1 MKRVIQIVLVSLM
14 FVVPILGFLTTDPSY
29 IIKSENR
36 TLAKFPKFGTK
47 DFFSDLVQWYTD
59 RLYGKIKISE
69 KFFTHFY
76 SVYADESFSPNR
88 LTVLGES
95 NWFFLGDAA
104 NFVYSQ
110 HTKELKIPISNINR
124 KITFLKNIKNQSS
137 AQFYLVVGPDKH
149 GIYPE
154 FLRSYIYEPAKHRAF
169 DKYKHILTENGIEY
183 IDNFECLNNAKKSL
197 KDKHT
202 LYYSNDSHWN
212 CYGAYIAFNNV
223 MSHIVDSYE
232 PISYSFTFSSK
243 ETGDLTRNIVPPKHG
258 YLDNVVVHNNE
269 SISIQEYVTD
279 GSSYLKKFF
288 NKNSKDDRK
297 VMIMADSFGGSF
309 APYAIDYFRNVI
321 LLPRVEI
328 DGILFEQVIKQEKPD
343 LILYVNVERN
353 VFFD

>member
-104 NFVYSQ
+104 KFVYSQ

-124 KITFLKNIKNQSS
+124 KITFLKNIKNQI
-137 AQFYLVVGPDKH
+137 FY
-149 GIYPE
+149 
-154 FLRSYIYEPAKHRAF
+154 
-169 DKYKHILTENGIEY
+169 
-183 IDNFECLNNAKKSL
+183 
-197 KDKHT
+197 
-202 LYYSNDSHWN
+202 
-212 CYGAYIAFNNV
+212 
-223 MSHIVDSYE
+223 
-232 PISYSFTFSSK
+232 
-243 ETGDLTRNIVPPKHG
+243 
-258 YLDNVVVHNNE
+258 
-269 SISIQEYVTD
+269 
-279 GSSYLKKFF
+279 
-288 NKNSKDDRK
+288 
-297 VMIMADSFGGSF
+297 
-309 APYAIDYFRNVI
+309 
-321 LLPRVEI
+321 
-328 DGILFEQVIKQEKPD
+328 
-343 LILYVNVERN
+343 
-353 VFFD
+353 